1 LISGDDIYK
10 IKLELAS
17 PETLLE
23 WSHGEV
29 TNAETINYRTHKPE
43 KDGLYAEQ
51 IFGPENDYECSCG
64 KYKGKKYEGI
74 TCEKC
79 SVLVT
84 SSAARRINIGH
95 ISLVSPVVHFWFLAG
110 VSSPLSRLLG
120 IKKKEL
126 AQIVYYETE
135 PSIESLYIV
144 TASQVKDI
152 RIGEILYGSEIQ
164 ILRRLFTFDVEAAI
178 YIEDPLPVVT
188 SEKGIVAIEE
198 RKLTNGEPMVFVV
211 VGSQAYPV
219 SPAVPL
225 LVEDGDEVESGTVLA
240 KTPVDDLCSQTAFD
254 LFSAH
259 YGTDLRGTAIEE
271 NLDSLRFFVTKV
283 KDLAIPLKVGDR
295 VSYLE
300 KRAWERIY
308 PGKIEIYTGA
318 HGVKELLTQLDLD
331 ELSRQLN
338 EKMSVETSQGKQWRI
353 VKQLSVVDQLRKSG
367 NRPQNMVLD
376 VIPILPPFLRPI
388 IQLDGGK
395 FATTDLNDLYRRIIN
410 RNNRLRKL
418 IAMGAPE
425 VILRNER
432 RMLQESVDALIYN
445 EKKETPISGRDNRPL
460 KSLSERLQGK
470 HGRLRRNLLGR
481 RVDYSGR
488 AVIVPDPKLKLH
500 QCGLPKK
507 IALELFKPFILS
519 RLKEIAFSDY
529 DDIKNKALLGEMP
542 EVWDI
547 LEELIKDH
555 PVLLNRQPTLHRMS
569 IQAFEPLLVD
579 GEAIHIHPFV
589 CPPYNADFDGD
600 QMSVHLPLTAE
611 AVAEARNI
619 MAAPLNILSPSN
631 GEPLTVPSQDP
642 IFACHYM
649 TAINPDG
656 KGTGKYFKNIDEARR
671 AHEEGIID
679 LHSAIKIKL
688 DGQLIDSTLGRVELN
703 LILPPVIRDYKR
715 QYGRKEI
722 KQLIMKCYHLY
733 GIEKVTTLLDALK
746 DMGFKHAT
754 QAGLTISLK
763 DCLIPPEKEE
773 IIHRSYARVLL
784 MNKMYESGLATE
796 AERSQAVIKI
806 WRQTVDMVEDA
817 AMNNLSNHMFNPL
830 YGIVISGAR
839 GGPDQVKQ
847 LCGMRGPMANPSG
860 EIIERPVISNFREGL
875 DMMEY
880 FISTHG
886 GRKGA
891 ADTALKTAESGYLTR
906 RLVDACSDVIIT
918 EKDCGTHQG
927 AEVSPLWFSKGD
939 LMVEIA
945 NRIYGR
951 VTAEPVIDPR
961 SGEILIAA
969 NEWIDQDMASLLG
982 TLQHEFDLNE
992 KDQVQRAVGMK
1003 SVADIQDPEDGR
1015 VLISEDEIFTA
1026 YLAEGL
1032 HRVGFTKIKLRPRI
1046 VIRSPMTC
1054 ETEGGICQL
1063 CYGFD
1068 LSCHQPV
1075 ALGTAVGVIAAQSIG
1090 EPGTQL
1096 TMRTFHTGGVAGI
1109 DITQGLPRAEELFEA
1124 RTTMKS
1130 AQAVVSSLDGYI
1142 SRILSSPEGREIVEI
1157 TGEERS
1163 IRIPSAFANLSL
1175 LKGEES
1181 EVIAVEDLVVAKSPC
1196 DGELFLKEN
1205 EGRKELL
1212 IINTKMGGQIY
1223 NLPEEAIPVVKDKD
1237 TVIAGTPL
1245 TEQFN
1250 IATVISDSAG
1260 VVELEQENGRQ
1271 LRVVSDD
1278 GTVHSYP
1285 LAFGAR
1291 PLVKEGDLVNPG
1303 AKLISKSKSLVITA
1317 EGEGEAVLVNGR
1329 ILVFTP
1335 QINGLRVPL
1344 TDDIQLMK
1352 EHGDTVKSGERILQL
1367 NGQRSG
1373 SVVVEKV
1380 EEENELTT
1388 IYLHYVSQVEL
1399 EQRSTVSVGDKVRK
1413 GDLLTK
1419 GVVPPH
1425 ILLEASGVSKTRN
1438 YLLSEIHKVYKTQ
1451 GVDINDKHIEIVIRQ
1466 VLNNVRII
1474 NPGDAD
1480 LLLNSLIS
1488 LETFRAEIARISQ
1501 LNAAASRIRQEVLG
1515 DTTTPPA
1522 EVARDL
1528 IALGRVIATAGEP
1541 FTANILAAAQKAG
1554 LAEAIGTRGGEEIVI
1569 PLRDL
1574 ILPTGERELLRISK
1588 VALTTKGWLSAA
1600 SFQRTTTILAEAAL
1614 RGDVDKLEGLKP
1626 CVIAGK
1632 KIPVGTG
1639 FRRKINEERED
1650 VDEDAE

>member
-1 LISGDDIYK
+1 MISGDDIRK

-17 PETLLE
+17 PETILE

-29 TNAETINYRTHKPE
+29 TESETINYRTHKPE
-43 KDGLYAEQ
+43 KGGLYAEQ

-95 ISLVSPVVHFWFLAG
+95 ISLASPVVHFWFLKG
-110 VSSPLSRLLG
+110 VSSLLSRLLG

-126 AQIVYYETE
+126 EQIVYYETE
-135 PSIESLYIV
+135 SIVESLYVV
-144 TASQVKDI
+144 TASQAKEI
-152 RIGEILYGSEIQ
+152 RTGEILYDSEVR

-178 YIEDPLPVVT
+178 YVEDPLQVVS
-188 SEKGIVAIEE
+188 SEGGIVTIEE
-198 RKLTNGEPMVFVV
+198 RKLTNGEPMIFVI

-225 LVEDGDEVESGTVLA
+225 LVEEGDEVESDTILA
-240 KTPVDDLCSQTAFD
+240 EMPVDDLCSQTAFD

-259 YGTDLRGTAIEE
+259 YGPALRGAAIEE
-271 NLDSLRFFVTKV
+271 NIDTLIFFVTKV
-283 KDLAIPLKVGDR
+283 KDPAIPLKVGDR

-300 KRAWERIY
+300 KQAWERLY
-308 PGKIEIYTGA
+308 PRKIEICTGA

-331 ELSRQLN
+331 ELHHQLS
-338 EKMSVETSQGKQWRI
+338 EKMRTETSQGNQRRI
-353 VKQLSVVDQLRKSG
+353 VKRLSVVDQLRKSG
-367 NRPQNMVLD
+367 NRLQDMVLD
-376 VIPILPPFLRPI
+376 VIPVLPPFLRPM

-410 RNNRLRKL
+410 RNNRLKKL

-432 RMLQESVDALIYN
+432 RMLQESVDALIHN
-445 EKKETPISGRDNRPL
+445 EKKETPICGHDNRPL

-488 AVIVPDPKLKLH
+488 AVIVVDPTLKLH

-519 RLKEIAFSDY
+519 RLKETAFSDFN
-529 DDIKNKALLGEMP
+529 DIKNKALLGEMP

-547 LEELIKDH
+547 MEELIKEH

-579 GEAIHIHPFV
+579 GEAIHIHPLV

-600 QMSVHLPLTAE
+600 QMSVHLPLSAE
-611 AVAEARNI
+611 AISEARDI
-619 MAAPLNILSPSN
+619 MAAPLNILSPAN

-642 IFACHYM
+642 IFAFHYI
-649 TAINPDG
+649 TTVNPNG
-656 KGTGKYFKNIDEARR
+656 KGTGKYFKNIDEVRR
-671 AHEEGIID
+671 AYEEEIID
-679 LHSAIKIKL
+679 LHSMVKIKI

-703 LILPPVIRDYKR
+703 RILPPEIRDYTR
-715 QYGRKEI
+715 LYGRKEI
-722 KQLIMKCYHLY
+722 KQLVMECYHLY
-733 GIEKVTTLLDALK
+733 GRERVAVLLDDLK
-746 DMGFKHAT
+746 DLGFKYAT
-754 QAGLTISLK
+754 QASLTISLK

-773 IIHRSYARVLL
+773 IVHQSYARALL
-784 MNKMYESGLATE
+784 INKMYESGLSTE
-796 AERSQAVIKI
+796 EERSQAVIKI
-806 WRQTVDMVEDA
+806 WRQTVDAVEKA
-817 AMNNLSNHMFNPL
+817 ATENLSRHMFNPL
-830 YGIVISGAR
+830 YGIVTSGAR

-847 LCGMRGPMANPSG
+847 LCGMRGPMAGPSG
-860 EIIERPVISNFREGL
+860 EIIEMPVISNFREGL

-906 RLVDACSDVIIT
+906 RLVDACSDVIII

-939 LMVEIA
+939 LMVEVA
-945 NRIYGR
+945 DRIYGR

-969 NEWIDQDMASLLG
+969 DQWIDRDMAHLLG
-982 TLQHEFDLNE
+982 TLQHEFDLDDKE
-992 KDQVQRAVGMK
+992 QVQRAVGMK
-1003 SVADIQDPEDGR
+1003 SVADIHDSENGR
-1015 VLISEDEIFTA
+1015 VLISEDETFTA
-1026 YLAEGL
+1026 HLAKEL
-1032 HRVGFTKIKLRPRI
+1032 RHAGFTQITLRPRI

-1124 RTTMKS
+1124 RKTMKS
-1130 AQAVVSSLDGYI
+1130 AQAVVSPLDGYI
-1142 SRILSSPEGREIVEI
+1142 SRIFSSPEGREVVEI
-1157 TGEERS
+1157 TGEQRV
-1163 IRIPSAFANLSL
+1163 IRIPSAL
-1175 LKGEES
+1175 LKPDLLKAEES
-1181 EVIAVEDLVVAKSPC
+1181 ELTEVKNLVVTKSPC
-1196 DGELFLKEN
+1196 EGELFLKDSD
-1205 EGRKELL
+1205 GGKEML
-1212 IINTKMGGQIY
+1212 IINSKKGGQIY
-1223 NLPEEAIPVVKDKD
+1223 RLPEGAVPVVKDGD
-1237 TVIAGTPL
+1237 VVTEGTPL

-1260 VVELEQENGRQ
+1260 VIELEKENGRR
-1271 LRVVSDD
+1271 LHVVSDD
-1278 GTVHSYP
+1278 GNVHSYS
-1285 LAFGAR
+1285 LAYGAR
-1291 PLVKEGDLVNPG
+1291 PLVKEGDLVSPG
-1303 AKLISKSKSLVITA
+1303 DKLISKSKLLAITA
-1317 EGEGEAVLVNGR
+1317 AGEGEVVIVPER
-1329 ILVFTP
+1329 ILVYAP
-1335 QINGLRVPL
+1335 QINGLRFPL
-1344 TDDIQLMK
+1344 TADILPIK
-1352 EHGDTVKSGERILQL
+1352 EHGEIVKSGERILQL
-1367 NGQRSG
+1367 NVQRSG
-1373 SVVVEKV
+1373 SVVIEKV
-1380 EEENELTT
+1380 EEEGELTT
-1388 IYLHYVSQVEL
+1388 VYLRYVSQVEI
-1399 EQRSTVSVGDKVRK
+1399 EQRSIVSVGDKVRE

-1419 GVVPPH
+1419 GVVPSH
-1425 ILLEASGVSKTRN
+1425 ILLEASGVRTTRN

-1466 VLNNVRII
+1466 ILNNVRII
-1474 NPGDAD
+1474 DPGDAD
-1480 LLLNSLIS
+1480 LLLNTLVS
-1488 LETFRAEIARISQ
+1488 LETFRAEIARITRI
-1501 LNAAASRIRQEVLG
+1501 NTAASRIRQEVLG

-1522 EVARDL
+1522 EVARDI
-1528 IALGRVIATAGEP
+1528 IAMGRVIASAGEP
-1541 FTANILAAAQKAG
+1541 FTAEILAAAQKAG
-1554 LAEAIGTRGGEEIVI
+1554 IAEVIGTRDGEEIVI

-1574 ILPTGERELLRISK
+1574 TLPTGERELFRISK
-1588 VALTTKGWLSAA
+1588 AALTTKGWLSAA
-1600 SFQRTTTILAEAAL
+1600 SFQRTTTVLADAAL
-1614 RGDVDKLEGLKP
+1614 RGEVDELEGLKP
-1626 CVIAGK
+1626 SVIVGK

-1639 FRRKINEERED
+1639 FRAKIDRD
-1650 VDEDAE
+1650 VD

>member
-1 LISGDDIYK
+1 MISGDDIRK

-17 PETLLE
+17 PETILE

-29 TNAETINYRTHKPE
+29 TKSETINYRTHKPE
-43 KDGLYAEQ
+43 KGGLYAEQ

-79 SVLVT
+79 SVLVA

-95 ISLVSPVVHFWFLAG
+95 ISLVSPVVHFWFLKG

-135 PSIESLYIV
+135 SSTESLYIV
-144 TASQVKDI
+144 TASQAKEI
-152 RIGEILYGSEIQ
+152 RTGEILYDSEMR
-164 ILRRLFTFDVEAAI
+164 ILRRRFTFDVEAAI
-178 YIEDPLPVVT
+178 YIEDPPQVVS
-188 SEKGIVAIEE
+188 SEGGRVTIEE
-198 RKLTNGEPMVFVV
+198 RKLTNGEPMIFVV

-219 SPAVPL
+219 SPAIPL
-225 LVEDGDEVESGTVLA
+225 LVEEGDEVESDAILA
-240 KTPVDDLCSQTAFD
+240 KMPVDDLCSQTAFD

-259 YGTDLRGTAIEE
+259 YGPALRGEAIEE
-271 NLDSLRFFVTKV
+271 NLDSLIFFVTKV
-283 KDLAIPLKVGDR
+283 KNPAIPLKVGDR

-300 KRAWERIY
+300 KRAWERLY

-318 HGVKELLTQLDLD
+318 QGVKELLTQLDLN
-331 ELSRQLN
+331 ELHDQLS
-338 EKMSVETSQGKQWRI
+338 EKMRAETSQGNQRRI
-353 VKQLSVVDQLRKSG
+353 VKRLSVVDQLRKSG

-376 VIPILPPFLRPI
+376 VIPVLPPFLRPM
-388 IQLDGGK
+388 IQLDRGK

-410 RNNRLRKL
+410 RNNRLKKL
-418 IAMGAPE
+418 ITMGAPE

-432 RMLQESVDALIYN
+432 RMLQEAVDALIHN
-445 EKKETPISGRDNRPL
+445 EKKETPICGRDNRPL

-488 AVIVPDPKLKLH
+488 AVIVVDPKLKLH

-519 RLKEIAFSDY
+519 RLKNTAFSDF

-547 LEELIKDH
+547 LEELVKEH

-569 IQAFEPLLVD
+569 IQSFEPLLVD
-579 GEAIHIHPFV
+579 GEAIHIHPLV

-600 QMSVHLPLTAE
+600 QMSVHLPLSAE
-611 AVAEARNI
+611 AISDARNI

-642 IFACHYM
+642 IFAFHYM
-649 TAINPDG
+649 TTVNPNG
-656 KGTGKYFKNIDEARR
+656 KGTGKYFKNMDEARR
-671 AHEEGIID
+671 ACEEEIID
-679 LHSAIKIKL
+679 LHSEITIKI

-703 LILPPVIRDYKR
+703 LILPPEIRDYKR
-715 QYGRKEI
+715 LYGRKEI
-722 KQLIMKCYHLY
+722 KQLVMECYHLY
-733 GIEKVTTLLDALK
+733 GQESMAALLDDLK
-746 DMGFKHAT
+746 DLGFKHAT

-773 IIHRSYARVLL
+773 IVHRSYARALL
-784 MNKMYESGLATE
+784 INKMYESGLSTDE
-796 AERSQAVIKI
+796 ERSQAVIKI
-806 WRQTVDMVEDA
+806 WRQTVDTVEEA
-817 AMNNLSNHMFNPL
+817 AMENLSRHMFNPL

-847 LCGMRGPMANPSG
+847 LCGMRGPMAGPSG
-860 EIIERPVISNFREGL
+860 EIIEMPVISNFREGL

-906 RLVDACSDVIIT
+906 RLVDACSDVIII
-918 EKDCGTHQG
+918 EEDCGTHQG
-927 AEVSPLWFSKGD
+927 SEVSPLWFSKGD
-939 LMVEIA
+939 LMVEVA
-945 NRIYGR
+945 DRIYGR
-951 VTAEPVIDPR
+951 VAAEPVIDPQ
-961 SGEILIAA
+961 SGKILIAA
-969 NEWIDQDMASLLG
+969 DQWIDRDMAHLLG
-982 TLQHEFDLNE
+982 TLQYEFDLND
-992 KDQVQRAVGMK
+992 KDQAQKAVGMK
-1003 SVADIQDPEDGR
+1003 GVADIHDPENGR
-1015 VLISEDEIFTA
+1015 VLMSEDEIFTA
-1026 YLAEGL
+1026 YLAEEL
-1032 HRVGFTKIKLRPRI
+1032 CRAGFTQIKLRPRI

-1054 ETEGGICQL
+1054 ETEGGMCQL

-1075 ALGTAVGVIAAQSIG
+1075 ALGTAAGVIAAQSIG

-1124 RTTMKS
+1124 RKTMKS

-1142 SRILSSPEGREIVEI
+1142 SRIFSSPEGWTVVEI
-1157 TGEERS
+1157 TGEQRV
-1163 IRIPSAFANLSL
+1163 IRIPSAL
-1175 LKGEES
+1175 LKLDLLKAEES
-1181 EVIAVEDLVVAKSPC
+1181 ELTEVKDLVVTKSPC
-1196 DGELFLKEN
+1196 AGELFFKDSNRKKEM
-1205 EGRKELL
+1205 L
-1212 IINTKMGGQIY
+1212 IINSKKGGQIY
-1223 NLPEEAIPVVKDKD
+1223 RLPEEAIPVVKDGD
-1237 TVIAGTPL
+1237 VVTEGTPL

-1260 VVELEQENGRQ
+1260 VIELEKENGRQ

-1278 GTVHSYP
+1278 GNVHSYP
-1285 LAFGAR
+1285 IAYGAR
-1291 PLVKEGDLVNPG
+1291 PLVKEGNLVHPG
-1303 AKLISKSKSLVITA
+1303 DKLISKSKPLTITA
-1317 EGEGEAVLVNGR
+1317 AGEGEVVLVHGS
-1329 ILVFTP
+1329 ILVYTP
-1335 QINGLRVPL
+1335 QINGLRFPL
-1344 TDDIQLMK
+1344 TADILPIK
-1352 EHGDTVKSGERILQL
+1352 EHGDIVQSGERILQL
-1367 NGQRSG
+1367 DVQRSG
-1373 SVVVEKV
+1373 SVVIEKV
-1380 EEENELTT
+1380 EEEEEELTT
-1388 IYLHYVSQVEL
+1388 VYLRYVSQVEMK
-1399 EQRSTVSVGDKVRK
+1399 QRPVVSVGDKVRE
-1413 GDLLTK
+1413 GDLLTH

-1425 ILLEASGVSKTRN
+1425 ILLEASGVRKTRD

-1466 VLNNVRII
+1466 ILNNVRII
-1474 NPGDAD
+1474 DPGDANF
-1480 LLLNSLIS
+1480 LLNSLVS
-1488 LETFRAEIARISQ
+1488 LETFRAEIARITHI
-1501 LNAAASRIRQEVLG
+1501 NAAASRIRQEVLG
-1515 DTTTPPA
+1515 DATIPPA
-1522 EVARDL
+1522 EVARDI
-1528 IALGRVIATAGEP
+1528 IAKGRVIATAGEP
-1541 FTANILAAAQKAG
+1541 FTAEILAVAQKTG
-1554 LAEAIGTRGGEEIVI
+1554 IAEVIGARDGEEIVI

-1574 ILPTGERELLRISK
+1574 TLPTGERELLRISK
-1588 VALTTKGWLSAA
+1588 AALTTKGWLSAA
-1600 SFQRTTTILAEAAL
+1600 SFQRTTTVLAETAL
-1614 RGDVDKLEGLKP
+1614 RGEVDELEGLKP
-1626 CVIAGK
+1626 SVIVGR

-1639 FRRKINEERED
+1639 FRAKID
-1650 VDEDAE
+1650 KDADADAD